1 MKRGS
6 PCPSTFSKKLKLSD
20 VEICPSKSPK
30 RSVDTSS
37 SASEIGVFLKKI
49 SMMQGDYVHIE
60 SIDERFGIQ
69 KCLDKFFDKSYV
81 VGSDGTMEFKLK
93 HILLRFD
100 LNQVLDYFS
109 LENPKEKA
117 MLIYLMFGPVTRVV
131 TLGGLDLV
139 WIMWE
144 EPIENLKVGE
154 DFKPLADIISTL
166 HKDEKLEFDVMQAL
180 ISKPGQT
187 KEQWSD
193 HSIANLLFFM
203 SEESQDWFFRKKVN
217 WTLTSASE
225 IPAFLAQL
233 LFVASDLDAD
243 ADQMYKIYNLI
254 TNCVARSSTEAERD
268 LFVKS
273 VWHELV
279 DHLRDVSNLAFDQ
292 KRLAMEAI
300 SKFGKFLM
308 NKAYNEGSDAESE
321 METEE

>member
-69 KCLDKFFDKSYV
+69 KCLDKIFDKSYV
-81 VGSDGTMEFKLK
+81 VGSDGTMEFKLR

-109 LENPKEKA
+109 LENPKDKA

-144 EPIENLKVGE
+144 E
-154 DFKPLADIISTL
+154 
-166 HKDEKLEFDVMQAL
+166 M
-180 ISKPGQT
+180 
-187 KEQWSD
+187 
-193 HSIANLLFFM
+193 
-203 SEESQDWFFRKKVN
+203 
-217 WTLTSASE
+217 
-225 IPAFLAQL
+225 
-233 LFVASDLDAD
+233 
-243 ADQMYKIYNLI
+243 
-254 TNCVARSSTEAERD
+254 
-268 LFVKS
+268 
-273 VWHELV
+273 
-279 DHLRDVSNLAFDQ
+279 
-292 KRLAMEAI
+292 
-300 SKFGKFLM
+300 
-308 NKAYNEGSDAESE
+308 
-321 METEE
+321 